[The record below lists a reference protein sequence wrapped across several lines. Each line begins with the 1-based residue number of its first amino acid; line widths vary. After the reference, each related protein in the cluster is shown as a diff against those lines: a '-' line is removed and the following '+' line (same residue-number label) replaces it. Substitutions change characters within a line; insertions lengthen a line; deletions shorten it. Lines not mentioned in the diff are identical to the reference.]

1 MFVFFLFRKRG
12 GFLKGVVFLTRFDL
26 FVVNAFKKIRVYFKS
41 NSEKVVK
48 WPAMQ
53 QKRHLIIIPI
63 IHTLADWGSLG
74 SRKVFDEEIEARKT
88 QYWQDVSEYVRNLPL
103 DFSELRVYQDGLRDT
118 SAEEVARSVDKIQT
132 INYELLRWLRN
143 KGAHTMGT
151 ESLPLLL
158 QGFRALQI
166 FLNAPEEEQKQAAL
180 LEYRK
185 VSARITKKR
194 DGYIAQRI
202 RDTLPED
209 GRGILFIGL
218 AHEVKRLLEQEM
230 EVSEPET
237 LIGLPSEALR
247 RRLFH
252 AKE

>member
-1 MFVFFLFRKRG
+1 
-12 GFLKGVVFLTRFDL
+12 
-26 FVVNAFKKIRVYFKS
+26 
-41 NSEKVVK
+41 
-48 WPAMQ
+48 MQ
-53 QKRHLIIIPI
+53 NNRHLIIIPI

-88 QYWQDVSEYVRNLPL
+88 QYWQAISEYVRNLPV

-143 KGAHTMGT
+143 KGAHIMGT

-158 QGFRALQI
+158 QAQRVLQT
-166 FLNAPEEEQKQAAL
+166 FYDAPKEEQKHAAL
-180 LEYRK
+180 LEYRQ
-185 VSARITKKR
+185 VDAPITKER
-194 DGYIAQRI
+194 DEYIAQRI
-202 RDTLPED
+202 RDTLPEG

-237 LIGLPSEALR
+237 LIGSSSEALR
-247 RRLFH
+247 ERVRERSII
-252 AKE
+252 KERER